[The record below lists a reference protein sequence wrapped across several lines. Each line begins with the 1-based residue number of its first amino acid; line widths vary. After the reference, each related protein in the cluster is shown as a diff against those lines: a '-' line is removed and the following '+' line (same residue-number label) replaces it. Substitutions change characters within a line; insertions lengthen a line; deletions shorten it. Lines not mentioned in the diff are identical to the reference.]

1 MKRELLIMEHG
12 NVKRGFY
19 KGDQSYELKDKGKRN
34 AQRIGV
40 WLETN
45 NLMPDY
51 VICSDAEYVQVSAEK
66 TCKAAGTNLNIIQ
79 TQEYPYAANEEEIIN
94 LIKNSPENINRIL
107 LVGHNPTLE
116 FVLSTLSSE
125 NIPKTKKGKVLS
137 PAALAHFSIDCDWS
151 EISEYCAVLLEIVY
165 PKKLPELFP
174 FSDISGNEWRI
185 RPAYY
190 YKQSCVIPYRMKN
203 GHLEILI
210 ISSSTNKHW
219 VVPKGIHEPGLT
231 AQESASKEAFEEAGV
246 KGEVYEKEVAHY
258 EFEKWKAS
266 CFVSVYLMK
275 VIDIL
280 NDEQWQ
286 ESNRRRQWVD
296 VKEAVEMVHNPELAN
311 ILSTVPDYL
320 ERFAA

>member
-1 MKRELLIMEHG
+1 MKRELLIMKHG

-19 KGDQSYELKDKGKRN
+19 QGDQSYELKDKGKRN

-45 NLMPDY
+45 NLIPDY
-51 VICSDAEYVQVSAEK
+51 VICSDVEYAQVSAEK
-66 TCKAAGTNLNIIQ
+66 TCKAAGTNMNIIQ
-79 TQEYPYAANEEEIIN
+79 TQEYSYAANEEEIIS
-94 LIKNSPENINRIL
+94 LIKNSPENIRRIL
-107 LVGHNPTLE
+107 LVGHNPILE

-125 NIPKTKKGKVLS
+125 NVPKTKKGKVLS
-137 PAALAHFSIDCDWS
+137 PATLVHFSIDCDWS
-151 EISEYCAVLLEIVY
+151 EISEHCAELLEIVY

-174 FSDISGNEWRI
+174 FPDKTGNEWRI

-203 GHLEILI
+203 GQLEILI

-246 KGEVYEKEVAHY
+246 KGEVCEKEFAHY
-258 EFEKWKAS
+258 EYEKWKAS

-296 VKEAVEMVHNPELAN
+296 VKEAVELIHNPELAK
-311 ILSTVPDYL
+311 IVSTVPDYL